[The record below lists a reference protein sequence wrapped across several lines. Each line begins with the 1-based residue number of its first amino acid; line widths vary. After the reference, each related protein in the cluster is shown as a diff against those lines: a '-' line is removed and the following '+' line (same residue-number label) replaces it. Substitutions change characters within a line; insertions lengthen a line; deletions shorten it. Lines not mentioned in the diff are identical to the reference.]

1 MFNKNDIL
9 ACNLAFETLNSFIA
23 FIVDAKS
30 SSRVWGNIY
39 TIQSLRKRFQYFII
53 FLEPNFMM
61 KNVYFMVLGKYYTW
75 KLCVFLKCILI
86 IVHCWTSKEKFI
98 LSIFQSC
105 CTIIHVFLTEVLYFF
120 FFKILKIII
129 NTYLFTIK
137 FHFKS
142 FN

>member
-39 TIQSLRKRFQYFII
+39 TIQSLRKRFQYLII

-61 KNVYFMVLGKYYTW
+61 KNVYFVVLGKYYTW

-98 LSIFQSC
+98 GQFFGLAALSYMYFWPKSSIFN
-105 CTIIHVFLTEVLYFF
+105 IKF
-120 FFKILKIII
+120 LKIII
-129 NTYLFTIK
+129 NTY
-137 FHFKS
+137 
-142 FN
+142 